1 MPAATVIKED
11 PSMALGWW
19 NVLLVG
25 LATWVSPPPS
35 DAVILCFSQP
45 QSQPSAGV
53 TQTLQRLTDQGWP
66 VRVIDVHRQPELAER
81 WQVDQLPTWLVLR
94 GGEAVDRLVG
104 PEAGDALLGRLDRMQ
119 AAERQAVNRSEP
131 SAGGG
136 LERSASGPVVGL
148 GPASG
153 RTPTPAVVRGL
164 NPAASGASGWG
175 LPAGGE
181 SPTGLGRAVGEPAR
195 DPRLATVRL
204 RVEEGAAEAI
214 GTGTIIHQQGGHALV
229 LTCGH
234 LFRATAGQS
243 PVMIEMWLD
252 GEWQRFSGEV
262 LTYRADEVDL
272 GLVTFSPQ
280 RSVPTAPVRPAAYL
294 PQPDQPVASWGC
306 DHGADPSC
314 RPSRVTRLNR
324 FLGPQNIEVAG
335 APVQGRSGGGL
346 FDAEGY
352 LIGVCYAADKEADE
366 GLYSGP
372 QVIAEQLQ
380 LAGLTQFIYGES
392 GASGVV
398 QATAAGPAS
407 ATAQSRPMR
416 GVAPPAVGGVT
427 PAALG
432 TAGGLTCLL
441 RLADGSQRVIE
452 IDQPSEQLLLLLD
465 EQSSLRR

>member
-1 MPAATVIKED
+1 
-11 PSMALGWW
+11 
-19 NVLLVG
+19 
-25 LATWVSPPPS
+25 
-35 DAVILCFSQP
+35 
-45 QSQPSAGV
+45 
-53 TQTLQRLTDQGWP
+53 
-66 VRVIDVHRQPELAER
+66 
-81 WQVDQLPTWLVLR
+81 
-94 GGEAVDRLVG
+94 
-104 PEAGDALLGRLDRMQ
+104 
-119 AAERQAVNRSEP
+119 
-131 SAGGG
+131 
-136 LERSASGPVVGL
+136 
-148 GPASG
+148 
-153 RTPTPAVVRGL
+153 
-164 NPAASGASGWG
+164 
-175 LPAGGE
+175 
-181 SPTGLGRAVGEPAR
+181 
-195 DPRLATVRL
+195 
-204 RVEEGAAEAI
+204 
-214 GTGTIIHQQGGHALV
+214 
-229 LTCGH
+229 
-234 LFRATAGQS
+234 
-243 PVMIEMWLD
+243 MIEMWLD

-432 TAGGLTCLL
+432 TA
-441 RLADGSQRVIE
+441 
-452 IDQPSEQLLLLLD
+452 P
-465 EQSSLRR
+465 RRSA